1 MRLRSLLI
9 VLLLV
14 LCPLPLAIAQ
24 NHATSGS
31 NEDRRPNFDLMHLWL
46 TDIEAPALDYL
57 KESVTA
63 AGANWSEHHIEG
75 NFYGIRSAFAQR
87 LSIDAP
93 PDGVFWIGGEEL
105 TSMVETKI
113 IRTITPDA
121 TTDNLSDILKPEIIR
136 IISDGESYTS
146 LPLVIHT
153 QNIAI
158 INQHIFN
165 TLGIEPPK
173 SWSDFIRKSEQIK
186 SAGYIPLAMSEQRW
200 QLRFLFVSIMSD
212 GLDKQE
218 FLELLLGARGD
229 AWTKAK
235 YVQAFQTLL
244 ALKQYTNG
252 DYENLSWNNVL
263 SHVREGNAAMTITG
277 DFAAPALTNDPDIVC
292 TMAPGSNFVSW
303 SFDVLAFT
311 YFAQPSMRAGQDI
324 AIRALSTNN
333 ALRNFGLRKG
343 GVPVVKDIKFDE
355 VDRCSANSMKSWNE
369 MEKVH
374 LNSER
379 WRLQLNSI
387 SSIAQAFWRADDP
400 NPEEYASL
408 LVTELQSIFSD

>member
-1 MRLRSLLI
+1 
-9 VLLLV
+9 
-14 LCPLPLAIAQ
+14 
-24 NHATSGS
+24 
-31 NEDRRPNFDLMHLWL
+31 
-46 TDIEAPALDYL
+46 
-57 KESVTA
+57 
-63 AGANWSEHHIEG
+63 
-75 NFYGIRSAFAQR
+75 
-87 LSIDAP
+87 
-93 PDGVFWIGGEEL
+93 
-105 TSMVETKI
+105 
-113 IRTITPDA
+113 
-121 TTDNLSDILKPEIIR
+121 
-136 IISDGESYTS
+136 
-146 LPLVIHT
+146 
-153 QNIAI
+153 
-158 INQHIFN
+158 
-165 TLGIEPPK
+165 
-173 SWSDFIRKSEQIK
+173 
-186 SAGYIPLAMSEQRW
+186 
-200 QLRFLFVSIMSD
+200 
-212 GLDKQE
+212 
-218 FLELLLGARGD
+218 
-229 AWTKAK
+229 
-235 YVQAFQTLL
+235 
-244 ALKQYTNG
+244 
-252 DYENLSWNNVL
+252 
-263 SHVREGNAAMTITG
+263 MTITG